1 MSTTKKRWT
10 NDEEQVVISKVK
22 ANPNNLSKAFR
33 EASLEINRSA
43 NNIKLHWYIKQ
54 RKRPALKDR
63 CGSCFMTYGY
73 KSLNINRKNVYTN
86 TSDNTITISMDKLQ
100 KILDILLEQ

>member
-1 MSTTKKRWT
+1 MSTHKRWT
-10 NDEEQVVISKVK
+10 NDEDKVIISKVK

-33 EASLEINRSA
+33 EASSEIDRSE
-43 NNIKLHWYIKQ
+43 NCIRQHWYIK
-54 RKRPALKDR
+54 RCKKAALKDR
-63 CGSCFMTYGY
+63 CGSCFLTYGG
-73 KSLNINRKNVYTN
+73 KSLNINRKNVSIN

>member
-1 MSTTKKRWT
+1 MSTRRRWT
-10 NDEEQVVISKVK
+10 DDEEQVVISKVK
-22 ANPNNLSKAFR
+22 ANPNNLLKAFR

-43 NNIKLHWYIKQ
+43 YSIKIRWYIK
-54 RKRPALKDR
+54 RGKKAALKDR
-63 CGSCFMTYGY
+63 CGSCFMTYGG
-73 KSLNINRKNVYTN
+73 KSLNINRKNVHIN